1 MNDKPV
7 SGLKCGVHKYP
18 LHENPNSEID
28 LEKTKQKSSSEK
40 ENTEFQPVKLCKSLS
55 LSKLIYSASL
65 LSIPKGLVEKI
76 NKIIL
81 TSSGTTNQLK
91 LKEKLLFLRRNAVV

>member
-40 ENTEFQPVKLCKSLS
+40 ENTELKPSYQTPSLN
-55 LSKLIYSASL
+55 LTRASKR
-65 LSIPKGLVEKI
+65 
-76 NKIIL
+76 III
-81 TSSGTTNQLK
+81 
-91 LKEKLLFLRRNAVV
+91 